1 MKILCVTQR
10 YYPVVG
16 GAENLIKTYLD
27 FLALEHD
34 ITVFTSNSLSLD
46 SFWKET
52 NSVIPDTKL
61 DYPVKRFDVLIP
73 SKIKNDKNLQ
83 LLPLLSNYPGPF
95 MPDLW
100 IELLTRELK
109 YDLIITIAF
118 PYDHVIPAF
127 IAAKKWDIPIIA
139 IPLIHDE
146 FPELFLT
153 GMRLSLLS
161 SANSILVLS
170 QNETQLLIEYGF
182 DDSNINQIKPYIKKQ
197 NQDTS
202 EISLFRE
209 KYSLQNKK
217 IILFAGSKSSVKGI
231 IVLIESMKK
240 IWKKHDDVVL
250 LLVGPTTNEYQ
261 NYFRKLQKIF
271 KEKIIDL
278 QITDNKTKDLAFES
292 CDLFVLPSKS
302 ESFGIVIIESWIHK
316 KPVIGCN
323 ISSTSDLIDHME
335 NGLLVSFGDIEGLS
349 NAISKLLEDNIL
361 AENLG
366 MMGFKKSNQFTDKNN
381 LDIFEKICLK
391 TINQYQSNI
400 SK

>member
-100 IELLTRELK
+100 IELLTIELK

-170 QNETQLLIEYGF
+170 QNEKQLLIEYGF
-182 DDSNINQIKPYIKKQ
+182 DGSKINQIKPYIKKE

-202 EISLFRE
+202 EISSFRE

-217 IILFAGSKSSVKGI
+217 IILFTGSKSSVKGI

-261 NYFRKLQKIF
+261 NYFRKLSKIF

-366 MMGFKKSNQFTDKNN
+366 TMGFKKSNQFTDKNN
-381 LDIFEKICLK
+381 LDIFEKICLE
-391 TINQYQSNI
+391 TINQHKSNI

>member
-1 MKILCVTQR
+1 MRILCVTQR

-46 SFWKET
+46 SFWNET
-52 NSVIPDTKL
+52 NSLIPDTKL

-100 IELLTRELK
+100 IELLARELK
-109 YDLIITIAF
+109 YDLIIATAF

-127 IAAKKWDIPIIA
+127 IAAKKWNIPIIA

-161 SANSILVLS
+161 CANSIFVLS
-170 QNETQLLIEYGF
+170 QNEKQLLIEFGF
-182 DDSNINQIKPYIKKQ
+182 DGSHIHQIKPYIKKQ
-197 NQDTS
+197 NPDKQ
-202 EISLFRE
+202 EISLFRK
-209 KYSLQNKK
+209 KYGLKNKK
-217 IILFAGSKSSVKGI
+217 IILFAGSKSFVKGI
-231 IVLIESMKK
+231 RILIESMKK
-240 IWKKHDDVVL
+240 IWKTHDDVIL

-261 NYFRKLQKIF
+261 NYFRKLPKIF

-278 QITDNKTKDLAFES
+278 EVIDDKTKDLAFES

-302 ESFGIVIIESWIHK
+302 ESFGLVIIESWIHK

-323 ISSTSDLIDHME
+323 ISSTKELIDHME
-335 NGLLVSFGDIEGLS
+335 NGLLISFGDIDDLS
-349 NAISKLLEDNIL
+349 DAISKLLEDDAL

-366 MMGFKKSNQFTDKNN
+366 KMGFKKSNLFTDINN
-381 LDIFEKICLK
+381 LHKFEEFCLK
-391 TINQYQSNI
+391 TVNQYKSSI
-400 SK
+400 LK